1 MLQTILSRLGWLV
14 LLVAMQVLV
23 FNHIHIAGYATPLV
37 YVYFLLILPSSTP
50 HWLYVV
56 AGFVVGLVI
65 DLFTNTPGMAAAS
78 LCACGFVTPW
88 LLNAFAPKERDDEEF
103 LPSATTMKW
112 GSFLL
117 FALSITVLHC
127 ALFFLIEAFTVSEWA
142 TLLITIGCSAA
153 LTFLLVVGL
162 ELLRTRSAQ

>member
-1 MLQTILSRLGWLV
+1 MLQTILSRIGWLV
-14 LLVAMQVLV
+14 LLVLLQVLM
-23 FNHIHIAGYATPLV
+23 FNHIHLGGYATPLA
-37 YVYFLLILPSSTP
+37 YVYFLLILPSNTP

-56 AGFVVGLVI
+56 SGFVVGLVI

-112 GSFLL
+112 GNFLG
-117 FALSITVLHC
+117 FAFSITLLHC
-127 ALFFLIEAFTVSEWA
+127 VLFFTIEAFTVSAWT
-142 TLLITIGCSAA
+142 TLLLTIGCSTA
-153 LTFLLVVGL
+153 LTFLFVIGF
-162 ELLRTRSAQ
+162 ETLRSRGA